1 MDRWVVLCVFLPL
14 RLRVTE
20 PAAKQSTK
28 AEATRRSSSF
38 INAAACLLF
47 TPSSPRRETM
57 DGDGEGG
64 DERRGGTLATPSQ
77 EEENV
82 LPAADFDGA
91 LPSPRQQQQQP
102 TSVDVDGS
110 DKSDEDEDDGDFEFS
125 FVVKD
130 TDAAPDV
137 TADEIFSNGFIRP
150 INPVFNRTLLFSPSD
165 GPAPASRGTLG
176 RLLIEEREAELSHEL
191 EGIPPGSYC
200 VWAPRSVAK
209 NPASSHCRKSRS
221 TGSSSLRW
229 RIRDLVVGRSHS
241 DRKER
246 FVFLAKRKEKGNP
259 DREAEEEGGEVTD
272 VDLVTGH
279 RIYFRKDGGDGTRKC
294 VLPNRQEL
302 LAFFANMNSIAK
314 THHPF

>member
-1 MDRWVVLCVFLPL
+1 
-14 RLRVTE
+14 
-20 PAAKQSTK
+20 
-28 AEATRRSSSF
+28 
-38 INAAACLLF
+38 
-47 TPSSPRRETM
+47 M
-57 DGDGEGG
+57 DGDGEGE
-64 DERRGGTLATPSQ
+64 DERRGGTLAMPSPG
-77 EEENV
+77 EEEEDV
-82 LPAADFDGA
+82 LPATEFDDA
-91 LPSPRQQQQQP
+91 LPSTQQQQQQQP

-130 TDAAPDV
+130 PDAAPDV

-150 INPVFNRTLLFSPSD
+150 IGPEFNQTLPFSPSAE
-165 GPAPASRGTLG
+165 PAPASRGTLG

-200 VWAPRSVAK
+200 VWAPRPVTK
-209 NPASSHCRKSRS
+209 NPASSHCTKSRS
-221 TGSSSLRW
+221 AGSSSLRW

-246 FVFLAKRKEKGNP
+246 LVFFAKRKEKGNP
-259 DREAEEEGGEVTD
+259 DREAEKEGGKVTD
-272 VDLVTGH
+272 VDLVTAH
-279 RIYFRKDGGDGTRKC
+279 RIYFRKDGDAGSRKC

-302 LAFFANMNSIAK
+302 LAFFANMNSITK

>member
-1 MDRWVVLCVFLPL
+1 
-14 RLRVTE
+14 
-20 PAAKQSTK
+20 
-28 AEATRRSSSF
+28 
-38 INAAACLLF
+38 
-47 TPSSPRRETM
+47 M
-57 DGDGEGG
+57 DGDGEGE
-64 DERRGGTLATPSQ
+64 DERRGGTLATPSPEED
-77 EEENV
+77 EEESV
-82 LPAADFDGA
+82 LPATDFGGVR
-91 LPSPRQQQQQP
+91 PSSKQQQQP

-110 DKSDEDEDDGDFEFS
+110 DKSDEDDGDLEFS
-125 FVVKD
+125 FVVED
-130 TDAAPDV
+130 SDAAPDV

-150 INPVFNRTLLFSPSD
+150 IYPVFDRALLFSPST

-209 NPASSHCRKSRS
+209 SPGSSHCRKSRS
-221 TGSSSLRW
+221 AGSSSLRW

-259 DREAEEEGGEVTD
+259 DPVEAEKEGAKVTD
-272 VDLVTGH
+272 VDMVTAH
-279 RIYFRKDGGDGTRKC
+279 RIYFRKDGDAGSRKC

-302 LAFFANMNSIAK
+302 LAFFANMNSITK